1 MKLPLIALFLT
12 VLALHVQDPAKPATK
27 RPELGKPAP
36 AVRLN
41 DHHGNIVELGGKR
54 ATWTVLA
61 FFPKAATPG

>member
-1 MKLPLIALFLT
+1 MKLPLIASF
-12 VLALHVQDPAKPATK
+12 LALMVVSFQESPKTTTK
-27 RPELGKPAP
+27 RPEVGKAAP

-41 DHHGNIVELGGKR
+41 DHHGSIVELGGKR